1 MPAFFLILACALWG
15 LSFPV
20 LKALHMEQGARL
32 PDADSVFLTAWIQ
45 CARFGLGAMLLL
57 PLLPRGK
64 ATRLEL
70 RQGLWLALFGGI
82 GMGLQ
87 ADGLAYTEASTSA
100 FLTQAYCIVLPLVA
114 AVRARRLPDARVAV
128 AAGLIVAGCAVL
140 SGFSFENPR
149 LGRGELETLLAAV
162 FFSLQILTLENP
174 RYRGNRSRPVTWVM
188 CAGIAVIYLP
198 VSLLSA
204 PSPAALIQ
212 AGASW
217 PAFGFVLV
225 LAAVCS
231 VGAFLLMN
239 HWQPKIGAVE
249 AGMIYTT
256 EPVFAA
262 LYALFL
268 PLWITGLT
276 GVRYSNEVF
285 AVALLTGGAL
295 IVAANVLMQWSRRP
309 HHPAIAPAP

>member
-1 MPAFFLILACALWG
+1 MPAFFLVLTCALWG

-20 LKALHMEQGARL
+20 LKALHLDQGARL

-45 CARFGLGAMLLL
+45 CARFGMGALLLL
-57 PLLPRGK
+57 PFLPRGK
-64 ATRLEL
+64 PTPSEL
-70 RQGLWLALFGGI
+70 RQGLWLAVFGGI
-82 GMGLQ
+82 GMALQ

-114 AVRARRLPDARVAV
+114 CVRARRLPGVRVTAAV
-128 AAGLIVAGCAVL
+128 ALIVVGCAVL
-140 SGFSFENPR
+140 SGFGFDNPHF
-149 LGRGELETLLAAV
+149 GRGELETLAAAV

-188 CAGIAVIYLP
+188 CAGIAVMFLP
-198 VSLLSA
+198 VSLLTA
-204 PSPAALIQ
+204 PTPQALIH

-225 LAAVCS
+225 LAAFCS

-239 HWQPKIGAVE
+239 HWQPRIGAVE
-249 AGMIYTT
+249 AGMIYTS

-262 LYALFL
+262 TYALFL
-268 PLWITGLT
+268 PAWISSFAGA
-276 GVRYSNEVF
+276 RYENETF
-285 AVALLTGGAL
+285 TPALVTGGAL
-295 IVAANVLMQWSRRP
+295 ILLANVLMLFTRRP
-309 HHPAIAPAP
+309 HPPAIAPAP

>member
-1 MPAFFLILACALWG
+1 MPALFLILACALWG

-20 LKALHMEQGARL
+20 LKALHVEQGARL

-45 CARFGLGAMLLL
+45 CARFGLGAMLLS

-64 ATRLEL
+64 PTRLEW

-82 GMGLQ
+82 GMALQ
-87 ADGLAYTEASTSA
+87 ADGLAYTAASTSA

-114 AVRARRLPDARVAV
+114 AVRTKRLPDARVVV

-162 FFSLQILTLENP
+162 FFSMQILTLENP

-188 CAGIAVIYLP
+188 CAGIAVIFLP

-204 PSPAALIQ
+204 PAPEALIQ

-225 LAAVCS
+225 LAAACS

-239 HWQPKIGAVE
+239 RWQPKIGAVE

-262 LYALFL
+262 CYALFL
-268 PLWITGLT
+268 PLWIAGLT

-285 AVALLTGGAL
+285 TAALLAGGAL
-295 IVAANVLMQWSRRP
+295 IVAANVLMQWSRHPHRP
-309 HHPAIAPAP
+309 TIAPAP